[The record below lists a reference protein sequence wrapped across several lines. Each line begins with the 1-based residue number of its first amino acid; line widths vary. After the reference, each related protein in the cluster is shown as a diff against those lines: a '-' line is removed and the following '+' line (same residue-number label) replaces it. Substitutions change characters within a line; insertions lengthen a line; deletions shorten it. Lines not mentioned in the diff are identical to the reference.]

1 MTFQHR
7 AMFYY
12 SRKNP
17 KRNVEVKLDL
27 TKKCYLIF
35 IEAMQL
41 VKDKKAVKF
50 VVADISCCLKLVFKD
65 DNSLFFTDCDNLGDI
80 LNNKGID

>member
-7 AMFYY
+7 TMFYH
-12 SRKNP
+12 RKNP
-17 KRNVEVKLDL
+17 KRNVKVKLDL

-35 IEAMQL
+35 TEAMQL

-50 VVADISCCLKLVFKD
+50 VMADMNCCLKLVFKD
-65 DNSLFFTDCDNLGDI
+65 DNSLFFTDCDNLDDI